1 MKIGII
7 GAGMIGGTL
16 AQRWADAGHDIV
28 IANSRGPG
36 TLAPLIAEI
45 GAHAEAAT
53 AAEAAAA
60 ADVVLVAVPFK
71 AVRNLPFALLAGKVV
86 IDATNYYPARDG
98 HIDEL
103 DQGLV
108 GSSEL
113 TARQLPEARVVK
125 AFNTIYFVRLR
136 DEGRPRGTP
145 DRQVIFLA
153 GDDDGAKAT
162 VAALIDDIGFD
173 TIDTGSLAVGGRR
186 QQPGTP
192 LYNRPLNREEAEE
205 ILKSA

>member
-16 AQRWADAGHDIV
+16 ARRWADAGHDIV
-28 IANSRGPG
+28 IANSRGPA

-45 GAHAEAAT
+45 GARAEAAT

-71 AVRNLPFALLAGKVV
+71 AVRALPAAQLAGKVV

-98 HIDEL
+98 HIDDL
-103 DQGLV
+103 DQGAA
-108 GSSEL
+108 GSSEI
-113 TARQLPEARVVK
+113 TARQLPGARVVK

-136 DEGRPRGTP
+136 DEGRPRGAP
-145 DRQVIFLA
+145 DRQVVFVA

-162 VAALIDDIGFD
+162 VAALIDEIGFD
-173 TIDTGSLAVGGRR
+173 TIDTGSLAGGGRR

-192 LYNRPLNREEAEE
+192 IYNRPLTREEAEE
-205 ILKSA
+205 ILNSA